1 MIMKMAYS
9 RREACDTLSIG
20 LTKLHELINNHTLRA
35 FKCGRKT
42 LISGASIRDF
52 VNGTEVGAPRQ

>member
-1 MIMKMAYS
+1 MKMAYS

-20 LTKLHELINNHTLRA
+20 LTKLHELINNQTLRA

-42 LISGASIRDF
+42 LITGASIHDF
-52 VNGTEVGAPRQ
+52 VSEMGAGAPKQ

>member
-1 MIMKMAYS
+1 MKMAYS

-20 LTKLHELINNHTLRA
+20 LTKLHELINDQTLRA

-42 LISGASIRDF
+42 LIAGDSIREF
-52 VNGTEVGAPRQ
+52 VSREIN